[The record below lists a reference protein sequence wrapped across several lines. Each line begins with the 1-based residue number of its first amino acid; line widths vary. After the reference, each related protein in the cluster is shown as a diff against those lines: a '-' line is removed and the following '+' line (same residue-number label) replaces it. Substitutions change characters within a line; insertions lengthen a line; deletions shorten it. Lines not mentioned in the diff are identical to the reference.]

1 MRLRQSEEVD
11 LAMIPVDEQK
21 DEDLTL
27 LKVYRDYIPVN
38 HISKRTITSAH
49 R

>member
-1 MRLRQSEEVD
+1 MRPQQPEEAD

-27 LKVYRDYIPVN
+27 LKVYRNHIPVS
-38 HISKRTITSAH
+38 HTAKQTITSAH